1 MDEVKPLHL
10 VVAMGLVLD
19 VSGAM
24 HVYGF
29 ADAKSLTRE
38 GSLATILLII
48 ALLWLVRR
56 PAPEHL
62 VPERR
67 QLWFSALPL
76 VAGIFAVS
84 DVLSFVDAGW
94 SPLRLAI
101 FVPSLLILSVLALRR
116 APATLIAAVAFVLGT
131 AIRFLHIK
139 YVPLE
144 PARGDM
150 LPLVQQ
156 AIGNLLAGR
165 SPYTAYSMPWELPL
179 TYLPLTWL
187 AYLPAF
193 VAGIDLRWT
202 NLVAEAGLL
211 GAALFVC
218 RQQPPEHRQRT
229 TDSTL
234 VLWAWIFLSPTV
246 IHWDMV
252 TSAPIGWA
260 ALAWPLA
267 LIVAGQN
274 RATAVALGLAAATTP
289 LIAVVTPL
297 IALRWWRTGGLREL
311 LGRGVMAAAIAALLL
326 APWFIWA
333 PGPFLDGTVRWF
345 NDLQRFPGQ
354 KWEAEGTWAMITGF
368 SGFFWE
374 WGREGWL
381 KPIQAVAVAAIAGLY
396 LARGT
401 TRVDLLG
408 YATAALLIFTLF
420 NPVLWPYL
428 YNPALIAGW
437 LAFSGA
443 GIAAT
448 VPVMPQVKSP
458 QSSLKRR
465 AVRNAADV

>member
-38 GSLATILLII
+38 ATLATILLVI
-48 ALLWLVRR
+48 ALLWLARR
-56 PAPEHL
+56 PASENTQ
-62 VPERR
+62 RR

-84 DVLSFVDAGW
+84 DVLSFVDTGW

-101 FVPSLLILSVLALRR
+101 FVPSLLLLLAFALRR
-116 APATLIAAVAFVLGT
+116 APALLIAAVAFALGT

-165 SPYTAYSMPWELPL
+165 SPYTTYSMPWELPL

-218 RQQPPEHRQRT
+218 RQQPPERRQRA

-246 IHWDMV
+246 IRWDMV

-260 ALAWPLA
+260 ALAWTLA
-267 LIVAGQN
+267 LSVAGKN
-274 RATAVALGLAAATTP
+274 RASAVALGLAAATTP
-289 LIAVVTPL
+289 LIAVVAPL
-297 IALRWWRTGGLREL
+297 LALRWWRAGGLREL
-311 LGRGVMAAAIAALLL
+311 LGRGVMPAAIAALLL

-333 PGPFLDGTVRWF
+333 PGPFLDGNVRWF

-354 KWEAEGTWAMITGF
+354 KWETEQTWATITGF

-381 KPIQAVAVAAIAGLY
+381 KPIQAIAVAAIAGLY
-396 LARGT
+396 LARGA

-408 YATAALLIFTLF
+408 YATAALLVFTLF

-443 GIAAT
+443 GIAET
-448 VPVMPQVKSP
+448 VPVRVNTPQP
-458 QSSLKRR
+458 SLERGIVRR
-465 AVRNAADV
+465 AADV